1 MVAAR
6 SLPFVLLLGLAA
18 AGLSAGGCTTG
29 TTPVCDDA
37 GSCLILPTEASVDA
51 GTEASV
57 DAGTEASVD
66 AGGVEASAGSDGG
79 DGSTAG
85 DAPDE

>member
-6 SLPFVLLLGLAA
+6 SLPSVVLLGLAA

-51 GTEASV
+51 GV
-57 DAGTEASVD
+57 
-66 AGGVEASAGSDGG
+66 VEASAGSDGG
-79 DGSTAG
+79 DGSTSG
-85 DAPDE
+85 DAPAE